1 MNAIRQL
8 VGFYDAIRLGNYN
21 YGKDVPWLNLNGNWL
36 EAAGFKIGDQIE
48 INVQQKQLVIRTVR
62 RKRRKTGQGQV

>member
-48 INVQQKQLVIRTVR
+48 INVQQKQLVIRKVR